1 MHSSLLFI
9 CMAMINPRLLILY
22 FVACWL
28 GGRILLAEDVEGT
41 VVAQELESYTVIA
54 FDFKKETLEIPAD
67 VTRIARDT
75 IDRSLATSVPDLL
88 QTEANLYFSKISGST
103 NVSMRGFGEGSGLRS
118 LILVDGQQLNPS
130 DMGRINWEQIPL
142 DSVESIEVLRGGHN
156 VLYGDRAL
164 AGVIKIET
172 RRAAG
177 ERLNVE
183 GRVGSFES
191 RQASVSGGVG
201 AENWGVSAGAFHEES
216 DGYRDH
222 SDSESRNYYLT
233 AGRTFQNGDDL
244 DLRVGW
250 GDTDLQYS
258 AGLKHETYKSDPTS
272 SNYEGGEGSHN
283 EYNSSSARYE
293 ALREWGSWEVFTG
306 YGEDATNWSF
316 GGDSFGKNQQSSYN
330 LKPSARVELDPVTL
344 VFGTDLIYET
354 LDFTKY
360 LDEAHTIVPGE
371 AKLSESRIAPYLLV
385 EYELTDQW
393 TLSAGARY
401 EWIRYKVDYDAYERS
416 QLNPFNET
424 NRGQRPNPFYKNPPD
439 QDPEAS
445 FDGIVHEQGMA
456 AEISLNFRVSED
468 LSVWFGYDRV
478 YRYPVFDERA
488 GYQGYSLAENVNQE
502 LEAERGNSYELGFK
516 FLNGAHE
523 FSATAFLLLMEN
535 EIIFD
540 GDVEGSNQLG
550 TGLNINLGAV
560 NRYGGDLAYIL
571 TQKNWGFST
580 RLAYVHTE
588 MRAGEGKGY
597 EVPLV
602 PAIHTVSQLWWKPL
616 ERLRFNLVHR
626 YVGEQY
632 EGGDFDN
639 SEAKIDAYSV
649 YNIQAELECT
659 THAQVYMSVG
669 NVFDKLYAESASYG
683 SYYPGDGRSLSVG
696 FKLNF

>member
-1 MHSSLLFI
+1 M
-9 CMAMINPRLLILY
+9 
-22 FVACWL
+22 
-28 GGRILLAEDVEGT
+28 LLAEDVDSEDSA
-41 VVAQELESYTVIA
+41 VVGQLESYTVTA
-54 FDFKKETLEIPAD
+54 FDFKKEMLEIPAD
-67 VTRIARDT
+67 VTRIERDA

-88 QTEANLYFSKISGST
+88 QTEANLYFSTISGST

-172 RRAAG
+172 RRTEG

-183 GRVGSFES
+183 GRVGSFGS
-191 RQASVSGGVG
+191 SQASMSGGVG
-201 AENWGVSAGAFHEES
+201 TADWGVSAGAFHEES

-258 AGLKHETYKSDPTS
+258 AGLNYETYKSDPTS
-272 SNYEGGEGSHN
+272 SNYEGDEGSHN
-283 EYNSSSARYE
+283 KYNSSSARYE
-293 ALREWGSWEVFTG
+293 ALRDWGSWEVFTG
-306 YGEDATNWSF
+306 YDEDETNWSF
-316 GGDSFGKNQQSSYN
+316 GDDSFGKNQQSSYT
-330 LKPSARVELDPVTL
+330 LKPSARIELDPVTL
-344 VFGTDLIYET
+344 VLGTDLIYET
-354 LDFTKY
+354 LDFTEY
-360 LDEAHTIVPGE
+360 LDAAHTMVPGE
-371 AKLSESRIAPYLLV
+371 AELSESRIAPYFLV

-393 TLSAGARY
+393 TVSAGARY
-401 EWIRYKVDYDAYERS
+401 EWTRYKVDYDAYERS
-416 QLNPFNET
+416 QLNPFYET
-424 NRGQRPNPFYKNPPD
+424 NRGPRPNPFYKNPAD
-439 QDPEAS
+439 KDPEVS
-445 FDGIVHEQGMA
+445 FNDVVHEEGMA
-456 AEISLNFRVSED
+456 AEISLNYRVSDD

-478 YRYPVFDERA
+478 YRNPVFDERA
-488 GYQGYSLAENVNQE
+488 GYQGYSLAKNVNQE
-502 LEAERGNSYELGFK
+502 LEAERGDSYELGFK

-550 TGLNINLGAV
+550 SGLNINLGGV

-571 TQKNWGFST
+571 TQKAWGFST

-616 ERLRFNLVHR
+616 ERLRLNLVHR

-632 EGGDFDN
+632 QGGDFDN

-669 NVFDKLYAESASYG
+669 NVFDKLYAESGSYG